1 MNNTTE
7 TSIAGYFA
15 MLKNSY
21 EKYINI
27 DIDTCYNPYD
37 KWIKGKKRY
46 IEEPNEELKVL
57 QQIIAFELQK
67 KYSCPIYCYSGW
79 RGRNNVLNTK
89 AHLGKREVITMDIS
103 HYFPNTKEKFVRKYF
118 ENCGITGE
126 VLEWLLKATVYNG
139 HLPTGSPTSPILA
152 TLIHQPLFDIIYN
165 SMKKQDINFTLY
177 VDDMTLSSNKHIPN
191 STIKYIRKVLKTHA
205 LFLKSKK
212 IKRFGYKQAIITGC
226 INKQGGITEMPY
238 KQGYEI
244 IKMLKEED
252 ISQMSLEKVRKLI
265 ARIGYIQQLHPN
277 RFKATKQKAIKQL
290 KKLTKNVE
298 KQERK

>member
-1 MNNTTE
+1 MNKTLQ
-7 TSIAGYFA
+7 TSIAGRFT
-15 MLKNSY
+15 MLKNTY
-21 EKYINI
+21 EKYLNI
-27 DIDTCYNPYD
+27 DINSFYNLYN
-37 KWIKGKKRY
+37 KKIKGKFRL
-46 IEEPNEELKVL
+46 IEEPCDELKKL
-57 QQIIAFELQK
+57 QQTIAFELQ
-67 KYSCPIYCYSGW
+67 SCNPCPIYCYSCYK
-79 RGRNNVLNTK
+79 GRNNILNAK
-89 AHLGKREVITMDIS
+89 AHAGQREVITMDIS

-126 VLEWLLKATVYNG
+126 VLEWLIKITVYKG

-165 SMKKQDINFTLY
+165 TMKKQDINFTLY

-252 ISQMSLEKVRKLI
+252 ISQMSLEKVQKLI
-265 ARIGYIQQLHPN
+265 AKIGYVQQLHPN

-290 KKLTKNVE
+290 KKLTRNVE
-298 KQERK
+298 KKERK